1 MMRRPENSLVLGIAL
16 AAAAAVFLGSAL
28 VRAVTVAP
36 PPAPLPDDGAA
47 LDAAVATLPTPAGDA
62 GPAARVPVDEAD
74 AASAPPI
81 TQPPELALSMD
92 ALRLAV
98 DADPFQ
104 PERKRHPDRYLLPGE
119 RVTDE
124 PPPEPPPV
132 PPFRIVGTAV
142 SPAGNLALIQ
152 VEDLPPRVLAVGES
166 LLGYVLE
173 RVDGEFATMTGPQ
186 RSVTLPVTKMVL
198 ANAEEGRGR
207 AGRGRGAQTQRG
219 NAQGRQLDEARARQ
233 QEIMELLREQI
244 RQRGGDVGE
253 MRIQFDGRGRG
264 GGEDVFFF
272 ESGVDFGTGRAGG
285 RTIVRG
291 STIRIDTLHTPN

>member
-1 MMRRPENSLVLGIAL
+1 MMRRPENSLMVGIAA

-36 PPAPLPDDGAA
+36 PPEAAPDDIAA
-47 LDAAVATLPTPAGDA
+47 LDAGVANAPEPARDA
-62 GPAARVPVDEAD
+62 GPPTREVEAAED
-74 AASAPPI
+74 AASEPPI
-81 TQPPELALSMD
+81 TQPPELALTMD

-104 PERKRHPDRYLLPGE
+104 PERRRHPDRYLLPGE
-119 RVTDE
+119 RLSDE
-124 PPPEPPPV
+124 PAPEPPPL

-152 VEDLPPRVLAVGES
+152 VEDLPPRVLGVGES

-198 ANAEEGRGR
+198 ADANAGRGR
-207 AGRGRGAQTQRG
+207 AARGRGQQQRG
-219 NAQGRQLDEARARQ
+219 NDPGRQLEEARARQ

-253 MRIQFDGRGRG
+253 MRIQFQGRGRG
-264 GGEDVFFF
+264 GGEDVIFY
-272 ESGVDFGTGRAGG
+272 ESGADVGTGRVGG
-285 RTIVRG
+285 RTIIRG
-291 STIRIDTLHTPN
+291 SAIRIDTLHTPN

>member
-1 MMRRPENSLVLGIAL
+1 MMRRPENGLMIAIAA

-36 PPAPLPDDGAA
+36 PPAPEPDGIAA
-47 LDAAVATLPTPAGDA
+47 LDAATGTAREAVRDA
-62 GPAARVPVDEAD
+62 GPATSGAEA
-74 AASAPPI
+74 AESASAPPI
-81 TQPPELALSMD
+81 TQPPEIALSMD

-104 PERKRHPDRYLLPGE
+104 PERRRHPDRYLLPGE
-119 RVTDE
+119 RVSDE
-124 PPPEPPPV
+124 PAPEPPPV

-152 VEDLPPRVLAVGES
+152 LEDLPPRVLAVGES

-198 ANAEEGRGR
+198 ADANAGRGR
-207 AGRGRGAQTQRG
+207 AARGRGQQQRG
-219 NAQGRQLDEARARQ
+219 NDPGRQLEEARARQ

-253 MRIQFDGRGRG
+253 MRIQFQGRGRG
-264 GGEDVFFF
+264 GGEDVIFY
-272 ESGVDFGTGRAGG
+272 ESGADVGTGRVGG
-285 RTIVRG
+285 RTIIRG
-291 STIRIDTLHTPN
+291 SAIRIDTLHTPN